1 MVDKFET
8 YTESLSSPP
17 RHLRSVTPDDA
28 NDLPVAG
35 RCINVQVGGTIQ
47 VTTVA
52 GDTGT
57 IMVAA
62 GITFPIRAQ
71 RIWATGTTATGIS
84 VLY

>member
-1 MVDKFET
+1 MIDKFQT

-17 RHLRSVTPDDA
+17 QHLLSVIPDDA
-28 NDLPVAG
+28 NDLPTAS
-35 RCINVQVGGTIQ
+35 RCINVQATGTIR

-57 IMVAA
+57 ILVAA
-62 GITFPIRAQ
+62 GITFPIRAK